1 MEITSVIL
9 KPKITEKVQTMRAL
23 PNPKLSFYVNLNA
36 SKHQIAAAFE
46 SMFGVKPKSVNII
59 NGKPSKARYSNR
71 SRYNYTKA
79 FKVAYITVSGADFS
93 NLNKQVEEAAK
104 E

>member
-9 KPKITEKVQTMRAL
+9 KPKITEKVQAMKTL
-23 PNPKLSFYVNLNA
+23 PNPKLSFYVNLKA
-36 SKHQIAAAFE
+36 SKHQVAIAFE
-46 SMFGVKPKSVNII
+46 SMFGVKPKYVNII
-59 NGKPSKARYSNR
+59 NEKPSKARYSNR

-79 FKVAYITVSGADFS
+79 SKVAYITVSGEDFS
-93 NLNKQVEEAAK
+93 NLNKQAEEAAK